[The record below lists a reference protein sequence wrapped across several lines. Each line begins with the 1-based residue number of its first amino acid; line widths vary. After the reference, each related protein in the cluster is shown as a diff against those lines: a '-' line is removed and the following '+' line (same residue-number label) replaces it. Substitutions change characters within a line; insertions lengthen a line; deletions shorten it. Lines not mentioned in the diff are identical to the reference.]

1 MFVDSASI
9 HVRAGKGGDGALSF
23 RREKYVP
30 KGGPD
35 GGDGGYGGDIILKVN
50 PGLRTLLDFRYR
62 RDYKAENGRSGEG
75 SNRTGRSGDPLIIL
89 VPPGTMV
96 YREDNGAFLG
106 DLTDEDQ
113 EFIVARGGKPGR
125 GNARF
130 ATSTNRAPR
139 KWEEGTPGEELTI
152 RLELK
157 LIADIGLVGA
167 PNAGKST
174 LLSVL
179 TDAQPKIADYPF
191 TTLTPNL
198 GLIRFGGFNTAVI
211 ADIPGLIEGAHRGKG
226 LGHDFLKH
234 IERTR
239 LLLVLVDCR
248 LPDPIK
254 EHHALMDELRQ
265 FNPKLLS
272 RPIVSVL
279 TKSDLIPE
287 GIAVLPDGFDMA
299 ISSVTGGGLPEL
311 KSLLWERL
319 SPLLKED

>member
-9 HVRAGKGGDGALSF
+9 HVRAGKGGNGAMSF

-35 GGDGGYGGDIILKVN
+35 GGDGGRGGDVILKVN
-50 PGLRTLLDFRYR
+50 PALRTLLDFRYKHE
-62 RDYKAENGRSGEG
+62 YKAKNGMPGEG
-75 SNRTGRSGDPLIIL
+75 RNRTGRDGDSL
-89 VPPGTMV
+89 VIYLPPGTML
-96 YREDNGAFLG
+96 YREDTGELLG
-106 DLTDEDQ
+106 DLVSADQ
-113 EFIVARGGKPGR
+113 ELIVAKGGRRGR

-130 ATSTNRAPR
+130 ATSTIRAPR
-139 KWEEGTPGEELTI
+139 KWEKGEPGEELTV

-179 TDAQPKIADYPF
+179 TDARPKIADYPF

-198 GLIRFGGFNTAVI
+198 GLMRFGRWNSAVI
-211 ADIPGLIEGAHRGKG
+211 ADIPGLIEGAHHGKG

-239 LLLVLVDCR
+239 VLVVLVDCS
-248 LPDPIK
+248 LPDPAK
-254 EHHALMDELRQ
+254 EYNSLLEELRL
-265 FNPKLLS
+265 FNPKLLN
-272 RPIVSVL
+272 RPIVAIL
-279 TKSDLIPE
+279 TKVDLKPQ
-287 GIAVLPDGFDMA
+287 GIESLPDGFDLA
-299 ISSVTGGGLPEL
+299 ISSVTGDGIPEL
-311 KSLLWERL
+311 KTLMWERL
-319 SPLLKED
+319 VPLLKAD

>member
-1 MFVDSASI
+1 MFVDSATI
-9 HVRAGKGGDGALSF
+9 HVHAGKGGNGAMSF

-35 GGDGGYGGDIILKVN
+35 GGDGGRGGNVSLKVN
-50 PGLRTLLDFRYR
+50 PALRTLLDFRYQHQYR
-62 RDYKAENGRSGEG
+62 AKNGSPGEG
-75 SNRTGRSGDPLIIL
+75 RNRTGRDGDSL
-89 VPPGTMV
+89 VIHLPPGTMV
-96 YREDNGAFLG
+96 FRADTGELLG
-106 DLTDEDQ
+106 DLVDAGQ
-113 EFIVARGGKPGR
+113 ELVVAKGGRPGR

-130 ATSTNRAPR
+130 ATSTIRAPR
-139 KWEEGTPGEELTI
+139 RWEEGEPGEELAI

-179 TDAQPKIADYPF
+179 TDARPKIADYPF

-198 GLIRFGGFNTAVI
+198 GLTRFGQWNSALI

-239 LLLVLVDCR
+239 LLLMLVDCS
-248 LPDPIK
+248 LPDPPK
-254 EHHALMDELRQ
+254 EYNSLRDELRL
-265 FNPKLLS
+265 FNPRLLD
-272 RPIVSVL
+272 RPIVAIL
-279 TKSDLIPE
+279 TKSDLRPE
-287 GIAVLPDGFDMA
+287 GNESLPAGFELA
-299 ISSVTGGGLPEL
+299 ISSVTGDGIPEL
-311 KSLLWERL
+311 KALLWDRL
-319 SPLLKED
+319 APLLNAG